1 MKPSFS
7 KYIPA
12 FAFVAFCLFI
22 GSTAAEAQF
31 SHPVVVLKGC
41 VLTADQKPAT
51 VRLSVHETGEAAA
64 DEDTSSDIT
73 TCAIQEMTAG
83 RANSESGRY
92 LLILKPGKKY
102 WVHIEGTFV
111 QSIDTLVQMP
121 KTDKGVTIEKNFT
134 VNWRQTQDAT
144 STPDPVTPATNP
156 VKKD

>member
-1 MKPSFS
+1 
-7 KYIPA
+7 
-12 FAFVAFCLFI
+12 
-22 GSTAAEAQF
+22 
-31 SHPVVVLKGC
+31 LKGC

-51 VRLSVHETGEAAA
+51 VRLSVHETGEAQA
-64 DEDTSSDIT
+64 DEDTSNEIT

-92 LLILKPGKKY
+92 LLVLKPGKKY

-121 KTDKGVTIEKNFT
+121 KTDKGLTIEKNFT
-134 VNWRQTQDAT
+134 VNWRQTQDSP
-144 STPDPVTPATNP
+144 STPDPATAANP

>member
-7 KYIPA
+7 KSIST

-22 GSTAAEAQF
+22 GSTAEAQF
-31 SHPVVVLKGC
+31 SRPVVVLKGC

-51 VRLSVHETGEAAA
+51 VRLSVHETGETAA
-64 DEDTSSDIT
+64 DEDTSNEIT

-92 LLILKPGKKY
+92 LLVLKPGKKY

-121 KTDKGVTIEKNFT
+121 KTDKGLTIERNFV
-134 VNWRQTQDAT
+134 VNWRQTQDMPSTSDPAT
-144 STPDPVTPATNP
+144 ATNP

>member
-1 MKPSFS
+1 MKHFFS
-7 KYIPA
+7 NY
-12 FAFVAFCLFI
+12 FVVALTVTI
-22 GSTAAEAQF
+22 GLMVNSSASHAQF
-31 SHPVVVLKGC
+31 SRPVVVLKGC

-51 VRLSVHETGEAAA
+51 VRLSVHETGETQA
-64 DEDTSSDIT
+64 DEDTSNDIT

-92 LLILKPGKKY
+92 LLVLKPGKKY

-121 KTDKGVTIEKNFT
+121 KTDKGLTIEKNFV
-134 VNWRQTQDAT
+134 VNWRQNPDAGT
-144 STPDPVTPATNP
+144 STDP

>member
-1 MKPSFS
+1 MKRFFLNFLAASALASFG
-7 KYIPA
+7 
-12 FAFVAFCLFI
+12 LFF
-22 GSTAAEAQF
+22 STNAQAQF
-31 SHPVVVLKGC
+31 SRPVVVLKGC

-51 VRLSVHETGEAAA
+51 VRLSVHETGEAQA
-64 DEDTSSDIT
+64 DEDTSNEIT

-92 LLILKPGKKY
+92 LLVLKPGKKY

-121 KTDKGVTIEKNFT
+121 KTDKGLTIEKNFT
-134 VNWRQTQDAT
+134 VNWRQTQDSP
-144 STPDPVTPATNP
+144 STPDPATAANP

>member
-1 MKPSFS
+1 MKLSLS
-7 KYIPA
+7 NSIATIGLIA
-12 FAFVAFCLFI
+12 FGLSI
-22 GSTAAEAQF
+22 GSSAAHAQF
-31 SHPVVVLKGC
+31 SRPVIVLKGC

-51 VRLSVHETGEAAA
+51 VRLSVHETGETTA
-64 DEDTSSDIT
+64 DEDTSNEIT

-92 LLILKPGKKY
+92 LLVLKPGKKY

-121 KTDKGVTIEKNFT
+121 KTDKGLTIEKNFT
-134 VNWRQTQDAT
+134 VNWRQTQDVQ
-144 STPDPVTPATNP
+144 STPDPATANP

>member
-1 MKPSFS
+1 MKLTLSNS
-7 KYIPA
+7 IA
-12 FAFVAFCLFI
+12 AISLVAFGLCI
-22 GSTAAEAQF
+22 GSTATHAQF
-31 SHPVVVLKGC
+31 SRPVIVLKGC

-51 VRLSVHETGEAAA
+51 VRLSVHETGEVAA
-64 DEDTSSDIT
+64 DEDTSNDIT

-111 QSIDTLVQMP
+111 QSIDTLMQMP
-121 KTDKGVTIEKNFT
+121 KSDKPLNLEKNFT
-134 VNWRQTQDAT
+134 VNWRQTQDT
-144 STPDPVTPATNP
+144 PPTPDPAMTTNP

>member
-7 KYIPA
+7 KYISD
-12 FAFVAFCLFI
+12 FEFVDFYLFI
-22 GSTAAEAQF
+22 GSTVVQAQF
-31 SHPVVVLKGC
+31 SKPVVVLKGC

-51 VRLSVHETGEAAA
+51 VRLSVHETGETAA
-64 DEDTSSDIT
+64 DEDTSNEIT

-121 KTDKGVTIEKNFT
+121 KTDKGLTIEKNFT
-134 VNWRQTQDAT
+134 VNWRQTQDSPA
-144 STPDPVTPATNP
+144 TPDPAAATNP